1 MPETLPSTDTSSVN
15 STLPA
20 HNDNGRVT
28 SRLSAIFKRIKPMFW
43 VVVILP
49 TLISTIYFGLIAS
62 DIYISESQFVVRSPK
77 SSASVTGLGAILQSA
92 GFARSSDDTYTVHAY
107 MRSRDAMNGL
117 NQNQSLAQHYGN
129 KAIDMVSRYNVFGFS
144 DTVEELYEY
153 FQQKLTIVLDTA
165 SSISTLRIKAYTP
178 EQAKQYNEQLLQMGE
193 DLINQLNARGRQD
206 IIGYAQ
212 GELQKAEQKTAETAK
227 ALNDYRIKNSIF
239 DVKEQAQ
246 MQGQLVSKLQDEL
259 IAVKTQLSQVEAVTP
274 DNPQIPALKAR
285 EASVRKEINNEM
297 AKILGGGSSIANK
310 TADYERLTLEHK
322 LAQQQLTSAM
332 TSLDNANTEV
342 QKKQLYLERIVQPNT
357 PDMASEP
364 KRLHNILATL
374 ILALIS
380 YGILKLLIS
389 SIKEHQQG

>member
-1 MPETLPSTDTSSVN
+1 
-15 STLPA
+15 
-20 HNDNGRVT
+20 
-28 SRLSAIFKRIKPMFW
+28 MFW

-49 TLISTIYFGLIAS
+49 TFVSTIYFGLIAS

-153 FQQKLTIVLDTA
+153 FQQKLTIDLDTA

>member
-62 DIYISESQFVVRSPK
+62 DIYVSESQFVVRSPK

-117 NQNQSLAQHYGN
+117 NQNQSLAQHYGD
-129 KAIDMVSRYNVFGFS
+129 KSIDMVSRYNVFGFS
-144 DTVEELYEY
+144 DTAEELYEY
-153 FQQKLTIVLDTA
+153 FQQKLTIDLDTA

-332 TSLDNANTEV
+332 TSLDNANTEA

-364 KRLHNILATL
+364 KRLRGIFATIILSL
-374 ILALIS
+374 ML
-380 YGILKLLIS
+380 YGILAMLIA
-389 SIKEHQQG
+389 SIKEHQD